1 MSIHVN
7 INDDSSIH
15 IPLFDMSHVNYSLFA
30 KEDTR
35 YIKNNCVHTVT
46 YEIERNYEQTMKI
59 LCIKRLCV
67 LSYGPS

>member
-1 MSIHVN
+1 MN
-7 INDDSSIH
+7 IINDSSIR

-46 YEIERNYEQTMKI
+46 YKIERNYKQANDENI
-59 LCIKRLCV
+59 L
-67 LSYGPS
+67 Y